1 MTGPEAKT
9 TESHLVARPRK
20 GLAASASASADAT
33 CRAVEDARKAAKA
46 PPPPEPAVER
56 VLFPARVFDPYFPL
70 GLILDEETLDVLA
83 VAPSGQGRTLGVCV
97 GWRAVATGSQKAP
110 LGRLP
115 DLVGELTKARQT
127 RTRCRVWFEGDALE

>member
-9 TESHLVARPRK
+9 TESPLVARPRK
-20 GLAASASASADAT
+20 GPAAAPSADAT
-33 CRAVEDARKAAKA
+33 CRAVEDARKAAEA
-46 PPPPEPAVER
+46 PPPEPAVER